1 MDYLDRY
8 IYKEIS
14 IYDLNYEVLLLDI
27 YQGEFNDS
35 FRHFTEMTSTFV

>member
-27 YQGEFNDS
+27 KVNLMIVSDIS
-35 FRHFTEMTSTFV
+35 LK